1 MSGVLAQIIAQKA
14 LEIAALRGRSA
25 APPASPRGA
34 EVSTRLR
41 RLSREPMRLVTE
53 IKRRSPSAGALSSAL
68 SVSERA
74 RAYAANGAAMISVL
88 ADEKFF
94 DGGWS
99 YVAETRAAAGD
110 DALVLAKEFVL
121 DERQIDEAAAAGADA
136 VLLIVRIVDAETLHR
151 LVDHARAVG
160 LEPLVEI
167 VDERELEAALAAGS
181 KVIGVNARDLDTLQ
195 MDAARAERVL
205 AQIPAECVKLHLS
218 GLRNPA
224 DVAEIARKNVDA
236 ALIGEALM
244 RIDDP
249 APLLRAMC
257 AATLG

>member
-1 MSGVLAQIIAQKA
+1 
-14 LEIAALRGRSA
+14 
-25 APPASPRGA
+25 
-34 EVSTRLR
+34 
-41 RLSREPMRLVTE
+41 
-53 IKRRSPSAGALSSAL
+53 
-68 SVSERA
+68 
-74 RAYAANGAAMISVL
+74 
-88 ADEKFF
+88 
-94 DGGWS
+94 
-99 YVAETRAAAGD
+99 
-110 DALVLAKEFVL
+110 
-121 DERQIDEAAAAGADA
+121 
-136 VLLIVRIVDAETLHR
+136 
-151 LVDHARAVG
+151 
-160 LEPLVEI
+160 